1 MRMNNCWDREN
12 VECRRAIGFR
22 LAETQIQTRQD
33 VATERYSSWQIVVAI
48 IFRARDKTFGCQQK
62 QQFGRLVKYNFTK
75 RRASGDGTESGFH
88 GLKFFAEPVLR

>member
-62 QQFGRLVKYNFTK
+62 QQFGTK